1 MARID
6 WPDQIDRLNQ
16 SAAWIGR
23 WSILLMLVIGAWNV
37 IGRYLGLALGM
48 SLSSNALIEAQWA
61 LFSVAFL
68 LGLGYTLQ
76 RNGHVRVDVLHS
88 RWSARKQRRIEL
100 GGTLLLLLPFAV
112 MVLLVSLL
120 PAVQSWQIWEQSPDP
135 NGLPRYWIKSLI
147 PLGFG
152 LLALQGL
159 AQALRLRRE
168 R

>member
-16 SAAWIGR
+16 GAAWIGR
-23 WSILLMLVIGAWNV
+23 WSILLMLVVGAWNV
-37 IGRYLGLALGM
+37 VGRYLGLALGM

-68 LGLGYTLQ
+68 MGLAYTLQ

-88 RWSARKQRRIEL
+88 HWSARKQRRIEL